1 MVATEDAGRGQLENN
16 SVEPVSC
23 RTGDLQCHGNEID
36 ACLNALN
43 RMLTERC
50 FSACPVQMGM
60 ELELNIIDDNVNP
73 VMANVA
79 MLEHVGNPIFQAEL
93 GQHMIEL
100 NLPPRPL
107 ADDATLELEK
117 ELRDILNSVDDAARA
132 IALGLIM
139 IGTLPTL
146 RADHFD
152 QRWISPISR
161 YLQLN
166 ERIMAA
172 RSSNIEL
179 DIEGAP
185 LVVGTTERLR
195 CSSDSILPA
204 SACTSVQPH
213 LQVAPNDF
221 SAYWNAAQALAG
233 VQVAIAANSP
243 FLLGRALWHE
253 TRIPVFE
260 QTIDTRSPAQ
270 RNTMVRPRVWFGQR
284 WITSIVELF
293 EENVRYFPPL
303 LPLPQA
309 ENPLALLQAGS
320 VPSLAALRLQNS
332 TVWRWN
338 RPVYDVAH
346 GVPHLRIENRVLPA
360 GPTVID
366 MLANTMFFFG
376 VLRRLAEDERPIWS
390 RMPFHVAHENFYAGA
405 RFGIDAQLYWPDIG
419 WVTPDQLVLRTL
431 LPLAYEGLSSYGMS
445 PAATER
451 FLAVIEQ
458 RCVALRT
465 GATWQR
471 ATVRTLINRGAN
483 RPRALATMLSGYL
496 EHMHSNQPVHTWP
509 IL

>member
-204 SACTSVQPH
+204 
-213 LQVAPNDF
+213 
-221 SAYWNAAQALAG
+221 
-233 VQVAIAANSP
+233 
-243 FLLGRALWHE
+243 
-253 TRIPVFE
+253 
-260 QTIDTRSPAQ
+260 
-270 RNTMVRPRVWFGQR
+270 
-284 WITSIVELF
+284 
-293 EENVRYFPPL
+293 
-303 LPLPQA
+303 
-309 ENPLALLQAGS
+309 
-320 VPSLAALRLQNS
+320 
-332 TVWRWN
+332 
-338 RPVYDVAH
+338 
-346 GVPHLRIENRVLPA
+346 
-360 GPTVID
+360 
-366 MLANTMFFFG
+366 
-376 VLRRLAEDERPIWS
+376 
-390 RMPFHVAHENFYAGA
+390 
-405 RFGIDAQLYWPDIG
+405 
-419 WVTPDQLVLRTL
+419 
-431 LPLAYEGLSSYGMS
+431 
-445 PAATER
+445 
-451 FLAVIEQ
+451 
-458 RCVALRT
+458 
-465 GATWQR
+465 
-471 ATVRTLINRGAN
+471 
-483 RPRALATMLSGYL
+483 
-496 EHMHSNQPVHTWP
+496 
-509 IL
+509 